1 MDAAARTAH
10 DSTLQPFSEMEHYKH
25 ADELP
30 PEIMADSYDK
40 LERLCLKYMNEDD
53 FSKVEQAYCFAAEK
67 HCNQKR
73 RSGEMYIN
81 HPVEV
86 AIILADLKM
95 DCDVV
100 CAALLHDTVEDTET
114 SLADVS
120 GLFGDTVAEL
130 VDGVT
135 KLTNIEVDSMD
146 EKQALTLRKMF
157 LAMSKDI
164 RVIIVKLADRLHNMR
179 TLAALREDRRLFK
192 ARETMDVYAPLAD
205 RLGMSSI
212 KWELEDLSFF
222 YLEPDAYQR
231 IARMVAESREVRER
245 YLAETIKTL
254 TDELNRIGLEGF
266 QINGRSK
273 HYWSIYQ
280 KMKRKGKEFSEI
292 YDLVALRVITHSVR
306 DCYSTL
312 GAVHTLWHP
321 MPGRFKDYIAMPKVN
336 NYQSL
341 HTTVIGPTARPLEI
355 QIRTYEMHEQ
365 AEYGI
370 AAHWLYKKSGG
381 SSASKTNDAQRLDDQ
396 INWLKHSLD
405 WAASDEITDA
415 KEYLHSLKVDLF
427 DQEIFVFTPKGEV
440 MALRAGSTPLDFAY
454 HIHSD
459 VGHRCI
465 GAKISGRIVPF
476 TYQLQMGDQ
485 IEIITQK
492 QPNPSRDWLNPN
504 LGYVTTSRGRSKI
517 HAWFRKQDRDKNILA
532 GRQILDDEL
541 EHLGISLKE
550 AEKHLLPRYNF
561 NELDELLA
569 AIGGGDIRLNQMV
582 NFLQSQF
589 NKPSAEEQDAAALKQ
604 LQQKTWAPQNRSK
617 DNGRVVVEGV
627 GNLMHHIA
635 RCCQPIPG
643 DEIVGFITQGRGISV
658 HRADCDQLAELQS
671 HAPERIVDAVWGES
685 YSAGYSLV
693 VRVVAN
699 DRSGLLR
706 DITTILANEKV
717 NVLGVA
723 SRSDTKQQLATID
736 MNIEIYNL
744 QVLGRVLG
752 KLNQVPDVIDA
763 RRLHGG

>member
-1 MDAAARTAH
+1 MVAVRSAHINKAGEFDPEKWIASLGITSQKSCECLAETWAYCLQQTQGHPDASLLLWRGVEMVEIL
-10 DSTLQPFSEMEHYKH
+10 STLS
-25 ADELP
+25 
-30 PEIMADSYDK
+30 
-40 LERLCLKYMNEDD
+40 
-53 FSKVEQAYCFAAEK
+53 
-67 HCNQKR
+67 
-73 RSGEMYIN
+73 
-81 HPVEV
+81 
-86 AIILADLKM
+86 M
-95 DCDVV
+95 DIDTLR
-100 CAALLHDTVEDTET
+100 AALL
-114 SLADVS
+114 
-120 GLFGDTVAEL
+120 F
-130 VDGVT
+130 
-135 KLTNIEVDSMD
+135 
-146 EKQALTLRKMF
+146 
-157 LAMSKDI
+157 
-164 RVIIVKLADRLHNMR
+164 
-179 TLAALREDRRLFK
+179 
-192 ARETMDVYAPLAD
+192 PLAD
-205 RLGMSSI
+205 ANVVSEDVLRESVGKSVVNLIHGVRDMAAIRQLKATHTDSVSSEQVDNVRRMLLAMVDDFRCVVI
-212 KWELEDLSFF
+212 KLAKMQKKNLAFDELFDVR
-222 YLEPDAYQR
+222 AVR
-231 IARMVAESREVRER
+231 IVAER
-245 YLAETIKTL
+245 L
-254 TDELNRIGLEGF
+254 
-266 QINGRSK
+266 Q
-273 HYWSIYQ
+273 
-280 KMKRKGKEFSEI
+280 
-292 YDLVALRVITHSVR
+292 
-306 DCYSTL
+306 DCYAAL
-312 GAVHTLWHP
+312 GIVHTHYRHLP
-321 MPGRFKDYIAMPKVN
+321 DEFDDYVANPKPN
-336 NYQSL
+336 GYQSI
-341 HTTVIGPTARPLEI
+341 HTVVLGPGGKTVEI
-355 QIRTYEMHEQ
+355 QIRTKQMHED
-365 AEYGI
+365 AELGV
-370 AAHWLYKKSGG
+370 AAHWKYKEGAAAGGARSGHEDRIAWLRKLIAWQEEMADSG
-381 SSASKTNDAQRLDDQ
+381 EMLDEVRSQ
-396 INWLKHSLD
+396 
-405 WAASDEITDA
+405 
-415 KEYLHSLKVDLF
+415 VF
-427 DQEIFVFTPKGEV
+427 DDRVYVFTPKGDV
-440 MALRAGSTPLDFAY
+440 VDLPAGSTPLDFAY

-465 GAKISGRIVPF
+465 GAKIGGRIVPF

-561 NELDELLA
+561 NDVDELLA

-604 LQQKTWAPQNRSK
+604 LQQKSYTPQNRSK

-658 HRADCDQLAELQS
+658 HRADCEQLAELRS

-736 MNIEIYNL
+736 MTIEIYNL

-763 RRLHGG
+763 RRLHGS